1 MQSFELRTSQLLKR
15 YRYIRS
21 MTTNIENSATTKFCT
36 FRIAKNRYGIPA
48 EYVQEIVNLRPLTPV
63 PLAHPAVAGL
73 INLRGQ
79 IVSSIDMYKRLGISS
94 LPDQK
99 PSIDVV
105 VFVHDE
111 SISMRVDRVSSVVE
125 LETSKIEAVPTTVDP
140 GLSGLLKGVYKRSG
154 EVLLLL
160 NVDEVTKVAAT
171 LLQS

>member
-1 MQSFELRTSQLLKR
+1 
-15 YRYIRS
+15 
-21 MTTNIENSATTKFCT
+21 MTTNNDNSETVKYCT
-36 FRIAKNRYGIPA
+36 FRIDKNRYGIPA

-79 IVSSIDMYKRLGISS
+79 IVSAIDMYKRLGINS
-94 LPDQK
+94 LPDQV
-99 PSIDVV
+99 PTIDVV

-111 SISMRVDRVSSVVE
+111 PISMRVDRVSSVVE
-125 LETSKIEAVPTTVDP
+125 LEASKIEAVPTTVYP
-140 GLSGLLKGVYKRSG
+140 NLSDLLDGVYKRSD